1 MSRLFYKYL
10 KKYIIIIL
18 LLIIL
23 IIGFHNDLDVS
34 HYVYSDVEIPSAFD
48 GYKIVQI
55 SDYHCK
61 LINGSNNKL
70 ISAIKSCNPDLIVIT
85 GDMIDSDHSDI
96 SSVES
101 LLKGIANIAPIYA
114 VSGNHEFDLGAP
126 YDQLLKL
133 YSKYGVINLDD
144 SKVIINKDNSH
155 ITLYG
160 LSASKMDVV
169 YNPKALPETEIGTFS
184 MLLYHY
190 TNHFDYFTD
199 NRFNLILTGHTHG
212 GIIRIPFVGGLIG
225 NNGTFFPAYDSG
237 KFVHNQTTMISSRGI
252 GDAFLPRFFNHSE
265 LVCITLRST
274 NK

>member
-1 MSRLFYKYL
+1 MSRIFYKCL
-10 KKYIIIIL
+10 KKYIIIIII
-18 LLIIL
+18 LIIL
-23 IIGFHNDLDVS
+23 IIGFHNDLDVT

-61 LINGSNNKL
+61 LLNGSNKKL

-85 GDMIDSDHSDI
+85 GDMIDSDHSDL
-96 SSVES
+96 SPVES
-101 LLKGIANIAPIYA
+101 LLKGISNIAPIYA

-133 YSKYGVINLDD
+133 YSEYGVINLDD
-144 SKVIINKDNSH
+144 SKVVISKDNSH

-160 LSASKMDVV
+160 LSANKMDVV
-169 YNPKALPETEIGTFS
+169 YNPKALPETETGTFS

-225 NNGTFFPAYDSG
+225 NNGTFFPTYDSG
-237 KFVHNQTTMISSRGI
+237 EFVHNQTTMISSRGI
-252 GDAFLPRFFNHSE
+252 GDASLPRFFNHSE
-265 LVCITLRST
+265 LVCITLHST